1 LVTINCNK
9 VSAGIVIIVI
19 VLIFPWTCPNAQAQT
34 NITFSPADK
43 FNIPSYNGTISFA
56 VNGTYSEATF
66 ENDTWTFMN
75 LCLTGSQPLENFKF
89 SAQNSNVTIFSYQ
102 TYNTSSFQI
111 VLLRYLVEGQGK
123 QILNLGFV
131 SQGGLSASVEWS
143 VIVGN
148 NVFMAEGE
156 GWSISHD
163 GSMVVTGVTGNV
175 SIAHWD
181 FGGNGLSS
189 SNLPFYQQHSVAIAT
204 VMAVAIVISLA
215 VVIKIKNRDKLA
227 KNAQVKNA

>member
-1 LVTINCNK
+1 MVTIKYNK
-9 VSAGIVIIVI
+9 VSAGIAIIVI
-19 VLIFPWTCPNAQAQT
+19 VLVFPWTCPNTQAQT

-66 ENDTWTFMN
+66 ENDTWTFTN
-75 LCLTGSQPLENFKF
+75 LHLNGSQPLENFKI
-89 SAQNSNVTIFSYQ
+89 STQNSNVTIFSYQ

-111 VLLRYLVEGQGK
+111 VLLRYLIEGQGK

-143 VIVGN
+143 VIVDN
-148 NVFMAEGE
+148 NVFIAEGE

-189 SNLPFYQQHSVAIAT
+189 SNLPFYQQHSVAIVIAMVVAVT
-204 VMAVAIVISLA
+204 IIVAIVI
-215 VVIKIKNRDKLA
+215 K
-227 KNAQVKNA
+227 VKSKEHSGEK

>member
-9 VSAGIVIIVI
+9 VSAGIAIIVI
-19 VLIFPWTCPNAQAQT
+19 VLIFPWTCPNTQAQT
-34 NITFSPADK
+34 DITFSPADK
-43 FNIPSYNGTISFA
+43 FSIPSYNGTISFA
-56 VNGTYSEATF
+56 VSGNYSKATL

-75 LCLTGSQPLENFKF
+75 LRLNDSQPLENFKI
-89 SAQNSNVTIFSYQ
+89 SSQNSNVTIFSYQ

-148 NVFMAEGE
+148 NVFIAEGE

-189 SNLPFYQQHSVAIAT
+189 SNLPFYQQHSVAIVIAMVVAVT
-204 VMAVAIVISLA
+204 IIVAIVI
-215 VVIKIKNRDKLA
+215 K
-227 KNAQVKNA
+227 VKSKGHSGEK

>member
-1 LVTINCNK
+1 
-9 VSAGIVIIVI
+9 
-19 VLIFPWTCPNAQAQT
+19 
-34 NITFSPADK
+34 
-43 FNIPSYNGTISFA
+43 
-56 VNGTYSEATF
+56 
-66 ENDTWTFMN
+66 
-75 LCLTGSQPLENFKF
+75 
-89 SAQNSNVTIFSYQ
+89 
-102 TYNTSSFQI
+102 
-111 VLLRYLVEGQGK
+111 
-123 QILNLGFV
+123 
-131 SQGGLSASVEWS
+131 LSASVEWS

-163 GSMVVTGVTGNV
+163 GSMVVTGITGNV